1 MTLDDNYDRIARFY
15 DVDMARNMAFD
26 DVAFYRQLCRREPAA
41 GPVLELGCGNGRILL
56 PLLAEGSD
64 VVGVDASM
72 GMLAALSRKAQMQ
85 GLPARVARMDIR
97 ALGLRPGFGV
107 ILCPYSLITYLQTDD
122 EVDALLKAMRTL
134 LRPGGQ
140 CVVDAFIPRPRATA
154 TGFTLD
160 YRRSFGSDILARWK
174 RITAISATVNRI
186 ERRYV
191 VEDALGDARDVVEVV
206 EDIRP
211 RTDADLA
218 ARLINAGF
226 AAPATSWDYGAAVD
240 AGSAQFATLV
250 ARCPP
255 D

>member
-1 MTLDDNYDRIARFY
+1 MTMDDNYDRIARFY
-15 DVDMARNMAFD
+15 DVDMALNMAFD
-26 DVAFYRQLCRREPAA
+26 DVAFYQQHCCSEP

-56 PLLAEGSD
+56 PLLAGGID
-64 VVGVDASM
+64 AFGVDASA
-72 GMLAALSRKAQMQ
+72 GMLAELRRKARLQ

-97 ALGLRPGFGV
+97 VLGLRPGFGV
-107 ILCPYSLITYLQTDD
+107 ILCPYSLITYLRSDD
-122 EVDALLKAMRTL
+122 EVDALLKAIRTL
-134 LRPGGQ
+134 LRPGGK

-154 TGFTLD
+154 AAFTLD

-174 RITAISATVNRI
+174 RITAMSATINRI

-191 VEDALGDARDVVEVV
+191 VEDAHGNARDVVEVV

-218 ARLINAGF
+218 AHLINAGF
-226 AAPATSWDYGAAVD
+226 ASPATSWDYGGAVC
-240 AGSAQFATLV
+240 AETAQFATLV
-250 ARCPP
+250 ARRPP

>member
-1 MTLDDNYDRIARFY
+1 MFTGFVPESDL
-15 DVDMARNMAFD
+15 
-26 DVAFYRQLCRREPAA
+26 VAFYRQFCRREPAA

-56 PLLAEGSD
+56 PLLAEGID

-240 AGSAQFATLV
+240 AGTAQFATLV